1 MSHSITVL
9 TTHGG
14 ARADAILAGLAE
26 RLELPHIWQNGAG
39 RVQLWLQFDPEHA
52 YDAVVAALEAPG
64 AGLVLHASRSRLRLI
79 GERRTQMTM

>member
-52 YDAVVAALEAPG
+52 YDAVVAALEETG
-64 AGLVLHASRSRLRLI
+64 ADWRPHLTVVGPRDEVAEHPA
-79 GERRTQMTM
+79 